1 MRKTGAPKSQMKLHH
16 WIILAL
22 IAIIA
27 ALILFDKDPPATDT
41 TAFKQQIEKDR
52 TVIRELQ
59 SELAETLARI
69 KQDSLQQV
77 SEAEAYRKDVDSLT
91 SRIGQLK
98 RSPRV
103 ITVLAENPEVE
114 ALVDQQDSLIVTQA
128 ARIDTL
134 EVNLSDLRID
144 LAQVKRNFE
153 GQIQAYESIRES
165 QTQIIAAQEKEIRR
179 HKREKRAAIGAGI
192 AGVLA
197 ALILR

>member
-1 MRKTGAPKSQMKLHH
+1 VKSPYI

-41 TAFKQQIEKDR
+41 TVFKQQIEQDR

-69 KQDSLQQV
+69 KRDSLQQV
-77 SEAEAYRKDVDSLT
+77 SEAEAYKRDTDSL
-91 SRIGQLK
+91 SARISQLK

-103 ITVLAENPEVE
+103 ITVLAENPEVDS
-114 ALVDQQDSLIVTQA
+114 LVKSQDSLIVTQA

-134 EVNLSDLRID
+134 TVNLADLRVN
-144 LAQVKRNFE
+144 LRQVRLNFE
-153 GQIQAYESIRES
+153 GQINALESISSNQSE
-165 QTQIIAAQEKEIRR
+165 IIAVQEKEL
-179 HKREKRAAIGAGI
+179 KRERRQKRLAIITGI
-192 AGVLA
+192 VTTVA
-197 ALILR
+197 ALVLR